1 MSSNSVYS
9 DDQQVYVGNINEDL
23 TETELRIYF
32 SHFGKVIDVKICSNS
47 KQQSER
53 FSKYRS
59 KHGFV
64 VFEDNSSVKNLL
76 SLLSFSKIK
85 YVNKKGVECKLKISQ
100 KNSKKE
106 YQKSAPRSL
115 MSNGYGGGKSPKIF
129 SNIKSLGERFS
140 KS

>member
-1 MSSNSVYS
+1 VH
-9 DDQQVYVGNINEDL
+9 VGNINEDL
-23 TETELRIYF
+23 TEIELKTYF
-32 SHFGKVIDVKICSNS
+32 NHFGRVIDVKICPSS

-53 FSKYRS
+53 FSKYKS

-85 YVNKKGVECKLKISQ
+85 YVKKGVECKLKISQ
-100 KNSKKE
+100 KISKKE

-129 SNIKSLGERFS
+129 SNIKFF
-140 KS
+140 